1 MSNAGL
7 GKGTRFLLAGACA
20 VVVIAGMRAASGL
33 IVPVLAAAFLAVIS
47 LPPLAW
53 LRRAGVPRWAAV
65 MALLALVIA
74 VLTIAT
80 LIVTRNVAMLADNLP
95 GYQLILD
102 ERLERIDA
110 WLKERNITADLS
122 SLVDE
127 ARPGNLIGYATS
139 GLSALAGL
147 AKDGLFVLLTFAFL
161 AAEAAVIPGKIR
173 QITGRAD
180 DDLDRFEAIL
190 ADVQGYL
197 AVKLQTN
204 LLTGVLV
211 TISCWML
218 ATPYALLLGL
228 LAFLMNFIPTFGAI
242 IAAVPAVLLCLAMN
256 DWSWALGMVAAQVVI
271 NVVIGNVVEP
281 RLFGRRLGLSAAV
294 VFLSLVFWGWV
305 LGPIG
310 MLLSVPLTMVV
321 KILLDNSEDLRWM
334 AVLLGPGTTGA
345 TPTRASA
352 DAVR

>member
-1 MSNAGL
+1 MSQAGL
-7 GKGTRFLLAGACA
+7 GRGARFLLAGACT
-20 VVVIAGMRAASGL
+20 VVVIAGLRSASGL
-33 IVPVLAAAFLAVIS
+33 IVPVLAAAFLAVVS

-53 LRRAGVPRWAAV
+53 LRQHGVPRWAAV
-65 MALLALVIA
+65 GALLAIVVG
-74 VLTIAT
+74 VLTAAT
-80 LIVTRNVAMLADNLP
+80 VLVTRNVATLADNMP
-95 GYQLILD
+95 AYQLILD

-110 WLKERNITADLS
+110 WLTERNISADLS

-197 AVKLQTN
+197 AVKLKTN

-211 TISCWML
+211 TLSCWML
-218 ATPYALLLGL
+218 HTPYALLLGL
-228 LAFLMNFIPTFGAI
+228 LAFVMNFIPTFGAI

-271 NVVIGNVVEP
+271 NVLIGNVLEP

-321 KILLDNSEDLRWM
+321 KILLDNSEDFRWM

-345 TPTRASA
+345 TPPRAPS